1 MKHEF
6 DDIEDEKFMDAIFF
20 GMVVILFIALCF
32 IFKEI
37 AK

>member
-6 DDIEDEKFMDAIFF
+6 DDLENEKFMDTIFF
-20 GMVVILFIALCF
+20 GMVVILFIGLYF
-32 IFKEI
+32 TLKEI